1 MMYRD
6 KDVRIGE
13 RRKKRMIV
21 PMVYFMVEVT
31 LFLLILS
38 LIEMNFNVLEW
49 NIFSILVFVIAVL
62 YSILKTIHVYR
73 RQREYSD
80 NKIEE

>member
-1 MMYRD
+1 MIYRD
-6 KDVRIGE
+6 KDVRTGE

-21 PMVYFMVEVT
+21 PMVYFMGEVT

-49 NIFSILVFVIAVL
+49 NILSILVFVVAVL

-73 RQREYSD
+73 RQREYPD
-80 NKIEE
+80 NKVEE